1 MRERLKIDY
10 VPTAALIPNR
20 RNARI
25 HSERQLEVI
34 ENSIRRFG
42 FIVPIIRDDELN
54 IIAGHGR
61 VMAAQKHG
69 VAEVPTINVKHL
81 SEKQREEFMHVDNRI
96 GDMSDFD
103 VEKLGVGLIDLIE
116 DDEDRERLLALGFTK
131 YDLDIDLDGVD
142 KAPSEFAEYDDGI
155 KTAHECPKC
164 GYTW

>member
-1 MRERLKIDY
+1 
-10 VPTAALIPNR
+10 
-20 RNARI
+20 
-25 HSERQLEVI
+25 
-34 ENSIRRFG
+34 
-42 FIVPIIRDDELN
+42 
-54 IIAGHGR
+54 
-61 VMAAQKHG
+61 
-69 VAEVPTINVKHL
+69 
-81 SEKQREEFMHVDNRI
+81 
-96 GDMSDFD
+96 MSDFD